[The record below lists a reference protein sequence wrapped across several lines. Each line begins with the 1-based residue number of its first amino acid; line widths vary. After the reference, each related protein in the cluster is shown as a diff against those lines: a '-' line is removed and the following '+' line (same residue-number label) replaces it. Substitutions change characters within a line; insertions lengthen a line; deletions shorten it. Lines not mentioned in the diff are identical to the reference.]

1 MKNEV
6 LEIGLERE
14 LFLLNSHKRIQEPKQ
29 FGFPVDEFQ
38 FLVEIRSLPSDRF
51 YPVYTTMQQEELQYK
66 LRANKFNMKLYDT
79 PFIYAEKQWVDNL
92 WNKYKLHKT
101 EDKTQNIYGKQDQT
115 HHKGVLPVGK
125 DKCKLTSG
133 VHVHFS
139 SRDKKTGNVI
149 ELPIEKIVS
158 LMDKTFKQEVTESE
172 RILGE
177 WEPKTHGFEY
187 RSLPANIDI
196 YKVLK
201 ESFKILRSV

>member
-14 LFLLNSHKRIQEPKQ
+14 LFLLDSHKNIKEPKQ
-29 FGFPVDEFQ
+29 FGFPRDQFE

-66 LRANKFNMKLYDT
+66 LRANKFNMKLCNT
-79 PFIYAEKQWVDNL
+79 PFIYVEKQWVDNL
-92 WNKYKLHKT
+92 WNKYNLHSFK
-101 EDKTQNIYGKQDQT
+101 DYTQNIYGKQDHT
-115 HHKGVLPVGK
+115 HHKGVLPAGK
-125 DKCKLTSG
+125 DKCKLTAG

-149 ELPIEKIVS
+149 KLPIEKIVS
-158 LMDKTFKQEVTESE
+158 LMDKTFKQEVLESE